1 MSGANDFDFLV
12 GRWNIVN
19 KRKTG
24 KSFWADHEPE
34 QEAMWEEFSAVDLI
48 EKDLDGR
55 AIIEHYE
62 ATLLSGENVKGLSV
76 KAFDPT
82 THLWSII
89 WIDTR
94 QEPDDFR
101 PLTGTFQ
108 DGIGTFLQVIETP
121 DGRPLH
127 VRYIWDHITSNEAR
141 WQQAFSFDGGTAWNT
156 NFIMQFTRRP

>member
-12 GRWNIVN
+12 GSWNIHN

-34 QEAMWEEFSAVDLI
+34 EETMWEEFLASDLI
-48 EKDLDGR
+48 EKRLDGR
-55 AIIEHYE
+55 AVVEHYE
-62 ATLLSGENVKGLSV
+62 ATLPSGESVKALSV

-82 THLWSII
+82 TQHWSIM

-94 QEPDDFR
+94 EGSDDFR

-108 DGIGTFLQVIETP
+108 DGVGTFSQVIETP
-121 DGRPLH
+121 DGKPLQ
-127 VRYIWDHITSNEAR
+127 VRFIWDCITSDAAR
-141 WQQAFSFDGGTAWNT
+141 WQQAFSFDGGTTWNT
-156 NFIMQFTRRP
+156 NFLMQFTRRG